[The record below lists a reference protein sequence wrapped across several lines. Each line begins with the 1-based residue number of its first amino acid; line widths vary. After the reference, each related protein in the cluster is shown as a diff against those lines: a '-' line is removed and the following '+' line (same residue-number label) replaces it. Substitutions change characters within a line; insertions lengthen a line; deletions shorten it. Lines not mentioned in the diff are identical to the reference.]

1 MSLIDRGDY
10 SIYGVKKVKSASS
23 FIKMH
28 AVKSA
33 KSRSVIME
41 AEATTLLKFIKGNQK
56 NQLVIPI
63 YQRLYSWEKEQ
74 CKELWDDIIK
84 IGGND
89 KMDGH
94 FIGSILYVLDGITHS
109 DNALLIID
117 GQQRLTTITL
127 LLTALRDHLND
138 EDEFL
143 EKFSCQKIES
153 DYLINSDKDG
163 DKKFRLI
170 LSESDKDT
178 LLSLIDENR
187 RKPSEP
193 SSKIM
198 ENFKLFEE
206 WVSNTNKLETIF
218 KGLEKLMIVWIAL
231 KKEKNDP
238 QLIFESMNSK
248 GIELTQTD
256 LIRNYIVME
265 TEIEKQEGFYN
276 KYWRA
281 MEEEFKQ
288 NKKWFDRFVRHYL
301 TIKTREIPNIN
312 KVYVALKDYR
322 QKEGIGIEDLLKD
335 LQKYCGY
342 FCQIVF
348 KKEANKDLN
357 KALGFLVDLEMDVI
371 YPLLLELYS
380 DYSDGVLSKAD
391 FIPIIALIE
400 SYICRR
406 AVCGLGTN
414 SLNKVFPSFTK
425 HIQKDEYFKSLKAHF
440 GYLTEK
446 QRFPNNDEFK
456 KLFITIDFYHFKKR
470 EYFFERLENFER
482 KERVYTHEYTIEH
495 IMPQTLTED
504 TKEWERDLGENF
516 KEIHDKYLHT
526 IGNLTLTGYNSEYS
540 NKSFQEKRDM
550 EGGFKD
556 SPLRLNQGLRDLK
569 SFGEEEIKK
578 RANDLADL
586 ALKIWTYPKL
596 DAETLEKYKPKKDK
610 KEKKVYDLNSY
621 KFGSHSRELF
631 DILSKGIKALDEKIV
646 ENFNQDYISYKFS
659 KNFVDIVAQTKDL
672 KLYLN
677 MPFYELQ
684 DEKNLARDMT
694 NKGHLGNGDI
704 EVKLETKENIP
715 YCLGLIKQ
723 ALEKQMGGRNRQ

>member
-1 MSLIDRGDY
+1 MDAG
-10 SIYGVKKVKSASS
+10 
-23 FIKMH
+23 
-28 AVKSA
+28 
-33 KSRSVIME
+33 
-41 AEATTLLKFIKGNQK
+41 ATTLLRFFKENQT
-56 NQLVIPI
+56 NQFVIPI

-74 CKELWDDIIK
+74 CEQLWDDIIE

-89 KMDGH
+89 KMNGH
-94 FIGSILYVLDGITHS
+94 FIGSILYVRDDNTHS
-109 DNALLIID
+109 SPLLIID

-127 LLTALRDHLND
+127 LLIALRNRSS
-138 EDEFL
+138 EEVEIL
-143 EKFSCQKIES
+143 EKFSRKKVES
-153 DYLINSDKDG
+153 YLINSDKDG
-163 DKKFRLI
+163 NKKFRLI

-178 LLSLIDENR
+178 LLSLIDKDR

-193 SSKIM
+193 SLKIV
-198 ENFKLFEE
+198 ENFKLFEK
-206 WVSNTNKLETIF
+206 WIRKNTDKLETIF

-231 KKEKNDP
+231 KKEKDDP

-265 TEIEKQEGFYN
+265 TETEEKQKDFYN
-276 KYWRA
+276 GYWRA
-281 MEEEFKQ
+281 MEEDFKQ
-288 NKKWFDRFVRHYL
+288 NETLFNRFVRHYL
-301 TIKTREIPNIN
+301 TIKTGKIPNIK
-312 KVYVALKDYR
+312 KVYEAFKDYQ
-322 QKEGIGIEDLLKD
+322 QKEGIEIEDLLKD

-342 FCQIVF
+342 FCQIAF
-348 KKEANKDLN
+348 KKEADKGLN

-391 FIPIIALIE
+391 FIPIIYLTE

-456 KLFITIDFYHFKKR
+456 KLFITIDFYHFKKNK
-470 EYFFERLENFER
+470 YFFERLENFDT
-482 KERVYTHEYTIEH
+482 KETVNTKECTIEH
-495 IMPQTLTED
+495 IMPKTLNL
-504 TKEWERDLGENF
+504 EWQRDLGENF
-516 KEIHDKYLHT
+516 KAIHEKYLHT
-526 IGNLTLTGYNSEYS
+526 IGNLTLTGYNEKYS
-540 NKSFQEKRDM
+540 NNSFQEKRDM
-550 EGGFKD
+550 EKGFKQ
-556 SPLRLNQGLRDLK
+556 SPLRLNQSLKDLE
-569 SFGEEEIKK
+569 SFGEKEIEK
-578 RANDLADL
+578 RASDLADW
-586 ALKIWTYPKL
+586 ALKIWTYPNL
-596 DAETLEKYKPKKDK
+596 EAETLEEDK
-610 KEKKVYDLNSY
+610 QKGKREKKVYDLSSY
-621 KFGSHSRELF
+621 KFSPHSRELF
-631 DILSKGIKALDEKIV
+631 DILSKEIKALDERITEK
-646 ENFNQDYISYKFS
+646 FNQEYISYMFD
-659 KNFVDIVAQTKDL
+659 KNFVDIVVQTKDL

-677 MPFYELQ
+677 MPFNELQ

-704 EVKLETKENIP
+704 EIKLETKENIP

-723 ALEKQMGGRNRQ
+723 ALEKQMDGRNRQ

>member
-1 MSLIDRGDY
+1 
-10 SIYGVKKVKSASS
+10 
-23 FIKMH
+23 
-28 AVKSA
+28 
-33 KSRSVIME
+33 
-41 AEATTLLKFIKGNQK
+41 
-56 NQLVIPI
+56 
-63 YQRLYSWEKEQ
+63 
-74 CKELWDDIIK
+74 
-84 IGGND
+84 
-89 KMDGH
+89 MDGH

-109 DNALLIID
+109 DNTLLIID

-127 LLTALRDHLND
+127 LLIALRNHLSDEVKRKEIEDH
-138 EDEFL
+138 
-143 EKFSCQKIES
+143 
-153 DYLINSDKDG
+153 YLINSDKDG

-178 LLSLIDENR
+178 LLSLIDKDK

-193 SSKIM
+193 SSKIV
-198 ENFKLFEE
+198 ENFKLFEK
-206 WVSNTNKLETIF
+206 WVSNTDKLETIF
-218 KGLEKLMIVWIAL
+218 KGLEKLMIVKIAL
-231 KKEKNDP
+231 KKGKDDP

-248 GIELTQTD
+248 GMELTQTD

-281 MEEEFKQ
+281 MEEDFKQ

-301 TIKTREIPNIN
+301 TIKTRIPNIN
-312 KVYVALKDYR
+312 KVYVAFKDYR

-348 KKEANKDLN
+348 KKEDDKDLN

-380 DYSDGVLSKAD
+380 DYSDGVLSKDD

-425 HIQKDEYFKSLKAHF
+425 HIQKDEYFESLKAHF
-440 GYLTEK
+440 GSLTEK
-446 QRFPNNDEFK
+446 QRFPKNDEFK
-456 KLFITIDFYHFKKR
+456 DCFITIDFYKFKKR
-470 EYFFERLENFER
+470 EYFFERLENFDR
-482 KERVYTHEYTIEH
+482 KERVYTHEYTTEH

-621 KFGSHSRELF
+621 NFGSYSRELF
-631 DILSKGIKALDEKIV
+631 DILSKEIKALDERIT
-646 ENFNQDYISYKFS
+646 ENFNQDYISYKFD
-659 KNFVDIVAQTKDL
+659 KNFVDIVVQTKDL

-677 MPFYELQ
+677 MKFNELQ

>member
-10 SIYGVKKVKSASS
+10 SIYGVKKVKSVSS

-28 AVKSA
+28 VVKSA
-33 KSRSVIME
+33 KSRSAIMK
-41 AEATTLLKFIKGNQK
+41 AYATTLSNFIKDNQK

-63 YQRLYSWEKEQ
+63 YQRLYIWEEEQ
-74 CKELWDDIIK
+74 CKQLWDDIIK
-84 IGGND
+84 VGGND
-89 KMDGH
+89 KMDTH
-94 FIGSILYVLDGITHS
+94 FIGPILYVLDGITHS
-109 DNALLIID
+109 NNALLIID

-127 LLTALRDHLND
+127 LLTALRNHLSD
-138 EDEFL
+138 EVKRKE
-143 EKFSCQKIES
+143 IENH
-153 DYLINSDKDG
+153 YLINSDKDG

-178 LLSLIDENR
+178 LLSLIDKDR

-193 SSKIM
+193 SSKIV

-206 WVSNTNKLETIF
+206 WVSNTDKLETIF
-218 KGLEKLMIVWIAL
+218 KGLDKLMIVEIAL
-231 KKEKNDP
+231 EKEKDDP

-248 GIELTQTD
+248 GIELAQTD
-256 LIRNYIVME
+256 LIRNYIIME
-265 TEIEKQEGFYN
+265 TEIEKQESFYN

-281 MEEEFKQ
+281 MEEDFKQ
-288 NKKWFDRFVRHYL
+288 NKKWLDRFVRHYL
-301 TIKTREIPNIN
+301 TIKTREIPNIK
-312 KVYVALKDYR
+312 KVYAALKDYR

-342 FCQIVF
+342 FCRIVF
-348 KKEANKDLN
+348 KKESDKDLN
-357 KALGFLVDLEMDVI
+357 KALGFLVDLEMDVV

-380 DYSDGVLSKAD
+380 DYSDGVLSKDD
-391 FIPIIALIE
+391 FRRSIALIE

-406 AVCGLGTN
+406 TVCGLGAN
-414 SLNKVFPSFTK
+414 SLNKVFLSFAR
-425 HIQKDEYFKSLKAHF
+425 HIQKDEYFESLKVHF

-456 KLFITIDFYHFKKR
+456 KLFITIDFYSLKKNR
-470 EYFFERLENFER
+470 YFFERLENFDT
-482 KERVYTHEYTIEH
+482 KEPVNTKGLTIEH
-495 IMPQTLTED
+495 IMSQELTE
-504 TKEWERDLGENF
+504 EWERDLGENF
-516 KEIHDKYLHT
+516 QEIHDKYLHT
-526 IGNLTLTGYNSEYS
+526 IGNLTLTGYNPEYS
-540 NKSFQEKRDM
+540 NKSFQEKRGI
-550 EGGFKD
+550 EKGFKN
-556 SPLRLNQGLRDLK
+556 SPLRLNQSLRDLE

-610 KEKKVYDLNSY
+610 KEKKVYDLSSY
-621 KFGSHSRELF
+621 KFSSHSRELF
-631 DILSKGIKALDEKIV
+631 DILSKGIKALDERITESFMKA
-646 ENFNQDYISYKFS
+646 YIAYKF
-659 KNFVDIVAQTKDL
+659 KTNFVDIVVQTKDL

-677 MPFYELQ
+677 MKFNELQ

-715 YCLGLIKQ
+715 HCLGLIKQ

>member
-1 MSLIDRGDY
+1 MKAD
-10 SIYGVKKVKSASS
+10 
-23 FIKMH
+23 
-28 AVKSA
+28 
-33 KSRSVIME
+33 
-41 AEATTLLKFIKGNQK
+41 ATPLLKFIKDNQK

-63 YQRLYSWEKEQ
+63 YQRVYSWEKEQ

-84 IGGND
+84 IGGDD

-94 FIGSILYVLDGITHS
+94 FIGSILYVINDKTS
-109 DNALLIID
+109 YSNNVLLIID

-127 LLTALRDHLND
+127 LLTTLRNHWSDEVKRKEIEDH
-138 EDEFL
+138 
-143 EKFSCQKIES
+143 
-153 DYLINSDKDG
+153 YLINSDKDG

-170 LSESDKDT
+170 LSDSDKDT
-178 LLSLIDENR
+178 LLSLIDKDR

-193 SSKIM
+193 SLKIV

-206 WVSNTNKLETIF
+206 RVSNTDKLETIF
-218 KGLEKLMIVWIAL
+218 KGLEKLMIVEIAL
-231 KKEKNDP
+231 EKGKDDP

-265 TEIEKQEGFYN
+265 TETEKQEGFYN
-276 KYWRA
+276 KYWRVI
-281 MEEEFKQ
+281 EEKFKQ
-288 NKKWFDRFVRHYL
+288 NEKSFDRFVRHYL

-342 FCQIVF
+342 FCQIAF
-348 KKEANKDLN
+348 KKEADKDLN

-380 DYSDGVLSKAD
+380 DYSNGVLSKDD
-391 FIPIIALIE
+391 FRRSIALIE
-400 SYICRR
+400 SYLFRR

-440 GYLTEK
+440 GYLTNN

-456 KLFITIDFYHFKKR
+456 NLFITIDFYKK
-470 EYFFERLENFER
+470 FNKKKTKCFLERLENFGDT
-482 KERVYTHEYTIEH
+482 KEPVDTQKCTTEH
-495 IMPQTLTED
+495 IMPQTLTE
-504 TKEWERDLGENF
+504 EWERDLGENF
-516 KEIHDKYLHT
+516 QEIHDKYLHT
-526 IGNLTLTGYNSEYS
+526 IGNLTLTGYNSEYR

-550 EGGFKD
+550 EKGFKD
-556 SPLRLNQGLRDLK
+556 SPLRLNQSLRNLK

-610 KEKKVYDLNSY
+610 KEKKVYDLSSY

-631 DILSKGIKALDEKIV
+631 GILSKGIKAFDERIT

-659 KNFVDIVAQTKDL
+659 KNFVDIVVQTKDL

-677 MPFYELQ
+677 MKFNELQ
-684 DEKNLARDMT
+684 DEKDLARDMT

>member
-1 MSLIDRGDY
+1 MEADATPLLN
-10 SIYGVKKVKSASS
+10 
-23 FIKMH
+23 FIKD
-28 AVKSA
+28 
-33 KSRSVIME
+33 
-41 AEATTLLKFIKGNQK
+41 NQK

-63 YQRLYSWEKEQ
+63 YQRLYSWEKKQ
-74 CKELWDDIIK
+74 CKELLDDIVK
-84 IGGND
+84 AGGDD

-109 DNALLIID
+109 DNVLLIID

-127 LLTALRDHLND
+127 LLTALRDHWSD
-138 EDEFL
+138 KRKEIEDH
-143 EKFSCQKIES
+143 
-153 DYLINSDKDG
+153 YLINSDKDG

-170 LSESDKDT
+170 LSEPDRDT
-178 LLSLIDENR
+178 LLSLIDKDK

-206 WVSNTNKLETIF
+206 WIRKNTNQLETIF
-218 KGLEKLMIVWIAL
+218 KGLDRLMVVKISL
-231 KKEKNDP
+231 ERDKDNP
-238 QLIFESMNSK
+238 QLIFESLNSMGK
-248 GIELTQTD
+248 DLTQTD
-256 LIRNYIVME
+256 LIRNYILMGLE
-265 TEIEKQEGFYN
+265 PEKQKIFYK

-281 MEEEFKQ
+281 MEEDFKQ
-288 NKKWFDRFVRHYL
+288 NETLFNQFVRHYL

-312 KVYVALKDYR
+312 KVYVAFKRYQQER
-322 QKEGIGIEDLLKD
+322 GIETEVLLQD

-357 KALGFLVDLEMDVI
+357 KALDFLVDLEMDVM

-380 DYSDGVLSKAD
+380 DYSDGVLSKTD

-406 AVCGLGTN
+406 AVCGFGTN
-414 SLNKVFPSFTK
+414 SLNKVFSSFTR

-456 KLFITIDFYHFKKR
+456 NLFITIDFYSFQKR
-470 EYFFERLENFER
+470 RYFFERLENFDR
-482 KERVYTHEYTIEH
+482 KERVYTHEYTVEH
-495 IMPQTLTED
+495 IMPKKLTE
-504 TKEWERDLGENF
+504 EWERDLGENF
-516 KEIHDKYLHT
+516 QEIHDKYLHT
-526 IGNLTLTGYNSEYS
+526 IGNLTLTGYNPEYS
-540 NKSFQEKRDM
+540 NKSFQEKQGM
-550 EGGFKD
+550 EKGFKD
-556 SPLRLNQGLRDLK
+556 SPLRLNQSLRDLE

-596 DAETLEKYKPKKDK
+596 DAETLEKYKPKKPK
-610 KEKKVYDLNSY
+610 KENKVYDLSSY

-631 DILSKGIKALDEKIV
+631 DILNKEIKALDERIT

-659 KNFVDIVAQTKDL
+659 KNFVDIVVQIKDL

-677 MPFYELQ
+677 MKFNELQ

>member
-1 MSLIDRGDY
+1 M
-10 SIYGVKKVKSASS
+10 K
-23 FIKMH
+23 
-28 AVKSA
+28 A
-33 KSRSVIME
+33 K
-41 AEATTLLKFIKGNQK
+41 EATLLGFFEENQN
-56 NQLVIPI
+56 NQFVIPI
-63 YQRLYSWEKEQ
+63 YQRLYSWKKEQ
-74 CKELWDDIIK
+74 CEQLWDDIIK

-89 KMDGH
+89 KANGH
-94 FIGSILYVLDGITHS
+94 FIGSILYVLDGNTPS
-109 DNALLIID
+109 SPLLIID

-127 LLTALRDHLND
+127 LFIALRNHLSD
-138 EDEFL
+138 EVKRKE
-143 EKFSCQKIES
+143 IES
-153 DYLINSDKDG
+153 YLINSNKDG

-178 LLSLIDENR
+178 LLSLIDKNK

-193 SSKIM
+193 SVKIV

-206 WVSNTNKLETIF
+206 LIRKNTNQLGTIF
-218 KGLEKLMIVWIAL
+218 KGLEKLMIVEIAL
-231 KKEKNDP
+231 EKGKDDP

-288 NKKWFDRFVRHYL
+288 NEKWFDRFVRHYL

-322 QKEGIGIEDLLKD
+322 QKERIGIEDLLKD

-342 FCQIVF
+342 FCQIAF
-348 KKEANKDLN
+348 KKEENKDLN

-380 DYSDGVLSKAD
+380 DYSDGVLSKDD
-391 FIPIIALIE
+391 FIPIIALTE
-400 SYICRR
+400 SYLYRR
-406 AVCGLGTN
+406 AVCGLSTN

-425 HIQKDEYFKSLKAHF
+425 HIQKNEYFESLKAHF
-440 GYLTEK
+440 GSLTNN
-446 QRFPNNDEFK
+446 QRFPNDDEFK
-456 KLFITIDFYHFKKR
+456 NLFITIDFYKFKKR
-470 EYFFERLENFER
+470 EYFFERLENFDR
-482 KERVYTHEYTIEH
+482 KERVYTREYTTEH
-495 IMPQTLTED
+495 IMPQKLTE
-504 TKEWERDLGENF
+504 EWEKVLGQDHER
-516 KEIHDKYLHT
+516 IHTQYLHT
-526 IGNLTLTGYNSEYS
+526 IGNLTLTGYNQEYS
-540 NKSFQEKRDM
+540 NNSFQEKRDM
-550 EGGFKD
+550 ENGFKQ
-556 SPLRLNQGLRDLK
+556 SPLKLNQSLKDLE
-569 SFGEEEIKK
+569 SFGEKEIEK
-578 RANDLADL
+578 RANDLADW

-610 KEKKVYDLNSY
+610 KEKKVYDLSSY

-631 DILSKGIKALDEKIV
+631 DILSKEIKALDKKIAEKI
-646 ENFNQDYISYKFS
+646 NQDYTSYIFD
-659 KNFVDIVAQTKDL
+659 KNFVDIVVQTKDL

-677 MPFYELQ
+677 MPFNELQ

-704 EVKLETKENIP
+704 EVKLETKEDIP

>member
-1 MSLIDRGDY
+1 
-10 SIYGVKKVKSASS
+10 
-23 FIKMH
+23 
-28 AVKSA
+28 
-33 KSRSVIME
+33 ME
-41 AEATTLLKFIKGNQK
+41 ADATPLLKFIKDNQK

-63 YQRLYSWEKEQ
+63 YQRVYSWEKEQ

-84 IGGND
+84 VGGDD

-127 LLTALRDHLND
+127 LLTALRDHWSD
-138 EDEFL
+138 KRKEIEDH
-143 EKFSCQKIES
+143 
-153 DYLINSDKDG
+153 YLINSDKDG

-170 LSESDKDT
+170 LSDSDKDT
-178 LLSLIDENR
+178 LLSLIDKNR
-187 RKPSEP
+187 REPSKP

-218 KGLEKLMIVWIAL
+218 KGLEKLVIVYIAL
-231 KKEKNDP
+231 KKGKDDP

-265 TEIEKQEGFYN
+265 TEIEKQESFYN
-276 KYWRA
+276 KYWRT

-288 NKKWFDRFVRHYL
+288 NKKLFDRFVRHYL
-301 TIKTREIPNIN
+301 TIKTREIPNIK

-342 FCQIVF
+342 FCRIVF
-348 KKEANKDLN
+348 KKEADKDLN
-357 KALGFLVDLEMDVI
+357 KALGFLVDLEMDVV

-380 DYSDGVLSKAD
+380 DYSDGVLSKDD
-391 FIPIIALIE
+391 FRRSIALIE

-456 KLFITIDFYHFKKR
+456 DCFITINFYKFKKK
-470 EYFFERLENFER
+470 EYFFERLENFDT
-482 KERVYTHEYTIEH
+482 KEPVNTQKCTIEH
-495 IMPQTLTED
+495 IMPQTLTEQ
-504 TKEWERDLGENF
+504 WERDLGENF
-516 KEIHDKYLHT
+516 QEIHDKYLHT
-526 IGNLTLTGYNSEYS
+526 IGNLTLTGYNDKYR
-540 NKSFQEKRDM
+540 NNSFQEKQGM
-550 EGGFKD
+550 EKGFKD
-556 SPLRLNQGLRDLK
+556 SPLRLSQSLRDLK

-586 ALKIWTYPKL
+586 ALKIWTYPNL
-596 DAETLEKYKPKKDK
+596 NAETLEKYKPKKDK
-610 KEKKVYDLNSY
+610 KEKKVYDLSSY

-631 DILSKGIKALDEKIV
+631 DILSKEIKALDEKIT

-659 KNFVDIVAQTKDL
+659 KNFVDIVVQTKDL

-677 MPFYELQ
+677 MKFNELQ

-723 ALEKQMGGRNRQ
+723 ALEKQMGGRNKQ

>member
-1 MSLIDRGDY
+1 
-10 SIYGVKKVKSASS
+10 
-23 FIKMH
+23 
-28 AVKSA
+28 
-33 KSRSVIME
+33 ME
-41 AEATTLLKFIKGNQK
+41 ADATTLLEFIKDNQK

-74 CKELWDDIIK
+74 CKQLWDDIIK

-94 FIGSILYVLDGITHS
+94 FIGSILYVLDGNKHS
-109 DNALLIID
+109 DNVLLIID

-138 EDEFL
+138 EDKRKE
-143 EKFSCQKIES
+143 IE
-153 DYLINSDKDG
+153 DHYLINSDKDG

-170 LSESDKDT
+170 LSESDRDT
-178 LLSLIDENR
+178 LLSLIDKDR

-193 SSKIM
+193 SSKIV

-206 WVSNTNKLETIF
+206 WISKNTDKLEIIF
-218 KGLEKLMIVWIAL
+218 KGLEKLMIVEIAL
-231 KKEKNDP
+231 EKEKDDP

-248 GIELTQTD
+248 GMELAQTD

-265 TEIEKQEGFYN
+265 TETEKQEGFYN

-301 TIKTREIPNIN
+301 TIKTREVPNIN
-312 KVYVALKDYR
+312 KVYVAFKDYR
-322 QKEGIGIEDLLKD
+322 QKEGVGIEDLLKD

-348 KKEANKDLN
+348 KKADKDLN

-380 DYSDGVLSKAD
+380 DYRDGVLSKDD
-391 FIPIIALIE
+391 FTPIIALIE

-406 AVCGLGTN
+406 EVCGIPSNG
-414 SLNKVFPSFTK
+414 LNKFFASFAR
-425 HIQKDEYFKSLKAHF
+425 HIQKDEYFESIEKHLGSLK
-440 GYLTEK
+440 GG
-446 QRFPNNDEFK
+446 QRFPNNDEFRN
-456 KLFITIDFYHFKKR
+456 LFITIDFYKKFKKKTKC
-470 EYFFERLENFER
+470 FLERLENSDP
-482 KERVYTHEYTIEH
+482 KESVNTEGLTIEH
-495 IMPQTLTED
+495 IMPQKLTE
-504 TKEWERDLGENF
+504 KWERDLGENF
-516 KEIHDKYLHT
+516 QEIHDKYLHT
-526 IGNLTLTGYNSEYS
+526 IGNLTLTGYNPEYS
-540 NKSFQEKRDM
+540 NKSFKEKRGM
-550 EGGFKD
+550 EKGFKY
-556 SPLRLNQGLRDLK
+556 SPLRLNQGLRDLE

-578 RANDLADL
+578 RAKDLADL
-586 ALKIWTYPKL
+586 ALKIWTYPNL
-596 DAETLEKYKPKKDK
+596 NAETLEKYKPKK
-610 KEKKVYDLNSY
+610 EKKVYDLSSY
-621 KFGSHSRELF
+621 KFGSNSKELF
-631 DILSKGIKALDEKIV
+631 DILSKEIKALDEKIV
-646 ENFNQDYISYKFS
+646 EKFNQDYISYKFS
-659 KNFVDIVAQTKDL
+659 KNFVDIVVQTKDL

-677 MPFYELQ
+677 MKFNELQ

>member
-1 MSLIDRGDY
+1 
-10 SIYGVKKVKSASS
+10 
-23 FIKMH
+23 
-28 AVKSA
+28 
-33 KSRSVIME
+33 ME
-41 AEATTLLKFIKGNQK
+41 ADVTTLLEFIKENQK

-63 YQRLYSWEKEQ
+63 YQRVYSWEKEQ
-74 CKELWDDIIK
+74 CKQLWDDIVK
-84 IGGND
+84 TGGSD
-89 KMDGH
+89 QIEGH
-94 FIGSILYVLDGITHS
+94 FIGSIFLYVNNI
-109 DNALLIID
+109 LLIID

-143 EKFSCQKIES
+143 EKFSCQKIQNH
-153 DYLINSDKDG
+153 YLINSDKDS

-178 LLSLIDENR
+178 LLYLIDKDR

-193 SSKIM
+193 SSKIV

-206 WVSNTNKLETIF
+206 WVSNTNELETIF
-218 KGLEKLMIVWIAL
+218 KGLEKLTIVWISL
-231 KKEKNDP
+231 GEKDDP

-256 LIRNYIVME
+256 LIRNYVVME

-281 MEEEFKQ
+281 IEENFKQ

-342 FCQIVF
+342 FCQIAF
-348 KKEANKDLN
+348 KKEADKDLN

-380 DYSDGVLSKAD
+380 DYSDGVLSKDD
-391 FIPIIALIE
+391 FRRSIALIE

-440 GYLTEK
+440 GSLTEK

-456 KLFITIDFYHFKKR
+456 DLFITIDFYRFKKNR
-470 EYFFERLENFER
+470 YFFERLENFDR

-495 IMPQTLTED
+495 IMPQTLME
-504 TKEWERDLGENF
+504 EWERDLGENF
-516 KEIHDKYLHT
+516 QEIHDKYLHT
-526 IGNLTLTGYNSEYS
+526 IGNLTLTGYNTEYS

-550 EGGFKD
+550 EKGFKD
-556 SPLRLNQGLRDLK
+556 SPLRLNHGLRDLE

-610 KEKKVYDLNSY
+610 KEKKVYDLSSY

-659 KNFVDIVAQTKDL
+659 KNFVDIVVQTKDL

-677 MPFYELQ
+677 MKFNELQ

>member
-1 MSLIDRGDY
+1 MKAD
-10 SIYGVKKVKSASS
+10 V
-23 FIKMH
+23 
-28 AVKSA
+28 
-33 KSRSVIME
+33 
-41 AEATTLLKFIKGNQK
+41 TPLLKFIEDNQK

-63 YQRLYSWEKEQ
+63 YQRVYSWEKEQ
-74 CKELWDDIIK
+74 CKQLWDDIIK

-94 FIGSILYVLDGITHS
+94 FIGSILYVLDGIYTTSH
-109 DNALLIID
+109 NELLIID

-143 EKFSCQKIES
+143 KKFSCQKIQNR
-153 DYLINSDKDG
+153 YLINSDKDG

-178 LLSLIDENR
+178 LLSLIDKDK

-193 SSKIM
+193 SLKIV

-206 WVSNTNKLETIF
+206 WISKNTNKLETIF
-218 KGLEKLMIVWIAL
+218 KGLEKLMIVEIAL
-231 KKEKNDP
+231 EKGKDDP

-256 LIRNYIVME
+256 LIRNYVVME

-281 MEEEFKQ
+281 MEEDFKQ

-301 TIKTREIPNIN
+301 TIKTKIPNIN
-312 KVYVALKDYR
+312 KVYVAFKDYR

-342 FCQIVF
+342 FCQIAF
-348 KKEANKDLN
+348 KKEDNKDLN
-357 KALGFLVDLEMDVI
+357 KALSFLVDLEMDVI

-380 DYSDGVLSKAD
+380 DCSDGVLSKDD
-391 FIPIIALIE
+391 FRHSIALIE

-440 GYLTEK
+440 GSLTEK

-456 KLFITIDFYHFKKR
+456 DCFITKKFYGSNKI
-470 EYFFERLENFER
+470 EYILKRLENFDT
-482 KERVYTHEYTIEH
+482 KEPVNTQKCTIEH
-495 IMPQTLTED
+495 IMPKKLTEE
-504 TKEWERDLGENF
+504 KWKRDLGENF
-516 KEIHDKYLHT
+516 QEIHDKYLHT
-526 IGNLTLTGYNSEYS
+526 IGNLTLTGYNPEYR
-540 NKSFQEKRDM
+540 NRSFQEKKGM
-550 EGGFKD
+550 EKGFKD
-556 SPLRLNQGLRDLK
+556 SPLRLNQSLGDLE

-610 KEKKVYDLNSY
+610 KEKKVYDLSSY

-631 DILSKGIKALDEKIV
+631 DILSKEIKALDERITEK
-646 ENFNQDYISYKFS
+646 FNQEYISYMFD
-659 KNFVDIVAQTKDL
+659 KNFVDIVVQTKDL

-677 MPFYELQ
+677 MPFNELQ

>member
-1 MSLIDRGDY
+1 MD
-10 SIYGVKKVKSASS
+10 VNKN
-23 FIKMH
+23 
-28 AVKSA
+28 
-33 KSRSVIME
+33 
-41 AEATTLLKFIKGNQK
+41 TLLNFIKGNQE

-63 YQRLYSWEKEQ
+63 YQRVYSWEKEQ
-74 CKELWDDIIK
+74 CKQLWDDIIK

-94 FIGSILYVLDGITHS
+94 FIGSILYVLDRI
-109 DNALLIID
+109 NNVLFIID

-127 LLTALRDHLND
+127 LLTALRNHLSD
-138 EDEFL
+138 EVKRKEI
-143 EKFSCQKIES
+143 EKH
-153 DYLINSDKDG
+153 YLINSDKDG

-178 LLSLIDENR
+178 LLSLIDKDR

-218 KGLEKLMIVWIAL
+218 KGLEKLMIVEIAL
-231 KKEKNDP
+231 EKGKDDP

-301 TIKTREIPNIN
+301 TIKTREIPNTN
-312 KVYVALKDYR
+312 KVYAALKDYR

-342 FCQIVF
+342 FCRIAF
-348 KKEANKDLN
+348 KKEADKGLN

-380 DYSDGVLSKAD
+380 DYNDGVLSKAD

-400 SYICRR
+400 SYIFRR
-406 AVCGLGTN
+406 VVCGIPSKG
-414 SLNKVFPSFTK
+414 LNKLFASFAK
-425 HIQKDEYFKSLKAHF
+425 HIQKDEYFKSLKVHF
-440 GYLTEK
+440 GSLTNN

-456 KLFITIDFYHFKKR
+456 DCFITIDFYKFKKNR
-470 EYFFERLENFER
+470 YFFERLENFDR

-495 IMPQTLTED
+495 IMPQELTE
-504 TKEWERDLGENF
+504 EWERDLGENF
-516 KEIHDKYLHT
+516 QEIHDKYLHT
-526 IGNLTLTGYNSEYS
+526 IGNLTLTGYNPEYS
-540 NKSFQEKRDM
+540 NRSFQEKQGM
-550 EGGFKD
+550 ENGFKD
-556 SPLRLNQGLRDLK
+556 SPLRLNQGLRDLE
-569 SFGEEEIKK
+569 SFGEEKIKK

-610 KEKKVYDLNSY
+610 KEKKVYDLSSY

-631 DILSKGIKALDEKIV
+631 DILSKEIKALDERIT
-646 ENFNQDYISYKFS
+646 ENFNQDYISYKFD
-659 KNFVDIVAQTKDL
+659 KNFVDIVVQTRDL

-677 MPFYELQ
+677 MKFNELQ

>member
-1 MSLIDRGDY
+1 MKADANKLLN
-10 SIYGVKKVKSASS
+10 
-23 FIKMH
+23 FIKD
-28 AVKSA
+28 
-33 KSRSVIME
+33 
-41 AEATTLLKFIKGNQK
+41 NQK

-74 CKELWDDIIK
+74 CKQLWDDIIK

-89 KMDGH
+89 KMDRH

-109 DNALLIID
+109 DNALLIVD

-178 LLSLIDENR
+178 LLSLIDKDR

-193 SSKIM
+193 SSKIV

-206 WVSNTNKLETIF
+206 WVSNTDKLETIF
-218 KGLEKLMIVWIAL
+218 KGLEKLMIVEVSL
-231 KKEKNDP
+231 ERKDDP

-265 TEIEKQEGFYN
+265 TEIEKQKGFYN

-281 MEEEFKQ
+281 MEEDFKQ

-301 TIKTREIPNIN
+301 TIKTREIPNTN

-348 KKEANKDLN
+348 KKEDDKDLN

-380 DYSDGVLSKAD
+380 DYSDGVLSKDD
-391 FIPIIALIE
+391 FRRSIALIE

-414 SLNKVFPSFTK
+414 SLNKVFPSFTRY
-425 HIQKDEYFKSLKAHF
+425 IQKDEYFKSLKAHF

-456 KLFITIDFYHFKKR
+456 DCFITIDFYHFKKNR
-470 EYFFERLENFER
+470 YFFERLENFDR
-482 KERVYTHEYTIEH
+482 KERVYTHEYTTEH
-495 IMPQTLTED
+495 IMPQKLTE
-504 TKEWERDLGENF
+504 EWKKDLGENF
-516 KEIHDKYLHT
+516 QEIHDKYLHT
-526 IGNLTLTGYNSEYS
+526 IGNLTLTGYNSDYS
-540 NKSFQEKRDM
+540 DKSFQEKRGM
-550 EGGFKD
+550 EKGFKD
-556 SPLRLNQGLRDLK
+556 SPLRLNQGLRDLE

-586 ALKIWTYPKL
+586 ALKIWTYPNL

-610 KEKKVYDLNSY
+610 KEKKVYDLSSY

-631 DILSKGIKALDEKIV
+631 DILSKEIKALDEKIV

-659 KNFVDIVAQTKDL
+659 KNFVDIVVQTKDL

-677 MPFYELQ
+677 MKFNELQ

>member
-1 MSLIDRGDY
+1 MRYNPLNQ
-10 SIYGVKKVKSASS
+10 GVL
-23 FIKMH
+23 F
-28 AVKSA
+28 
-33 KSRSVIME
+33 ME
-41 AEATTLLKFIKGNQK
+41 ADATTLLKFIEDNQK

-63 YQRLYSWEKEQ
+63 YQRVYSWEKKQ
-74 CKELWDDIIK
+74 CKQLWDDIVK
-84 IGGND
+84 TGGSD
-89 KMDGH
+89 QIEGH

-109 DNALLIID
+109 GNTLLIID

-127 LLTALRDHLND
+127 LLTALRDHCSD
-138 EDEFL
+138 KRKEIEDH
-143 EKFSCQKIES
+143 
-153 DYLINSDKDG
+153 YLINSGKDG

-178 LLSLIDENR
+178 LLSLIDKDR

-193 SSKIM
+193 SLKIM

-206 WVSNTNKLETIF
+206 WIRKNTNQLETIF
-218 KGLEKLMIVWIAL
+218 KGLEKLMIVEIAL
-231 KKEKNDP
+231 EKGKDDP

-248 GIELTQTD
+248 GIELAQTD
-256 LIRNYIVME
+256 LIRNYIIME

-281 MEEEFKQ
+281 MEEDFKQ

-301 TIKTREIPNIN
+301 TIKTREIPNIS

-348 KKEANKDLN
+348 KKEADKDLN
-357 KALGFLVDLEMDVI
+357 KALGFLVDLETDVI

-380 DYSDGVLSKAD
+380 DYSDGVLSKDD
-391 FIPIIALIE
+391 FKSSIKLIE
-400 SYICRR
+400 SYIFRR
-406 AVCGLGTN
+406 KVCGLDPN

-425 HIQKDEYFKSLKAHF
+425 HIQKDEYFESLKAHF
-440 GYLTEK
+440 GYLTKK

-456 KLFITIDFYHFKKR
+456 DCFITIDFYKFQKNM
-470 EYFFERLENFER
+470 YFFERLENFDR
-482 KERVYTHEYTIEH
+482 KERVPTHEYTKEH
-495 IMPQTLTED
+495 IMPQTLTE
-504 TKEWERDLGENF
+504 EWERDLGENF
-516 KEIHDKYLHT
+516 QEIHDKYLHT
-526 IGNLTLTGYNSEYS
+526 IGNLTLTGYNPEYS
-540 NKSFQEKRDM
+540 NKSFQEKQGM
-550 EGGFKD
+550 EKGFKD
-556 SPLRLNQGLRDLK
+556 SPLRLNQSLRDLE

-578 RANDLADL
+578 RANDLADW

-610 KEKKVYDLNSY
+610 KEKKVYDLSSY

-631 DILSKGIKALDEKIV
+631 DILSKEIKALDERITEK
-646 ENFNQDYISYKFS
+646 FNKMCISYKFDT
-659 KNFVDIVAQTKDL
+659 NFVSIVPL
-672 KLYLN
+672 KNGGLNLYLN

-684 DEKNLARDMT
+684 DEKNLAKKA
-694 NKGHLGNGDI
+694 KGNYGNADI

-723 ALEKQMGGRNRQ
+723 ALEKQMGGRNKQ

>member
-1 MSLIDRGDY
+1 
-10 SIYGVKKVKSASS
+10 
-23 FIKMH
+23 
-28 AVKSA
+28 
-33 KSRSVIME
+33 ME
-41 AEATTLLKFIKGNQK
+41 AKATTLLRFFEENQS
-56 NQLVIPI
+56 NQFVIPI
-63 YQRLYSWEKEQ
+63 YQRLYSWKKEQ
-74 CKELWDDIIK
+74 CEQLWDDIIK

-89 KMDGH
+89 KMNGH
-94 FIGSILYVLDGITHS
+94 FIGSILYVLDGNTPS
-109 DNALLIID
+109 SPLLIID

-127 LLTALRDHLND
+127 LFIALRDYLND

-143 EKFSCQKIES
+143 KKFSCQKIRNR
-153 DYLINSDKDG
+153 YLINSDEKG

-170 LSESDKDT
+170 LSEPDKDT
-178 LLSLIDENR
+178 LLSLIDKDR

-206 WVSNTNKLETIF
+206 WIRKNTDKLETIF

-231 KKEKNDP
+231 DKGDDP

-248 GIELTQTD
+248 GIELTQAD
-256 LIRNYIVME
+256 LIRNYILMGLE
-265 TEIEKQEGFYN
+265 PEKQKIFYK

-281 MEEEFKQ
+281 MEEDFKQ
-288 NKKWFDRFVRHYL
+288 NETLFNQFVRHYL
-301 TIKTREIPNIN
+301 TIKTRIPNIN
-312 KVYVALKDYR
+312 KVYEAFKRYQQER
-322 QKEGIGIEDLLKD
+322 GIETEALLQD

-342 FCQIVF
+342 FCQIAF
-348 KKEANKDLN
+348 KKEADKDLN
-357 KALGFLVDLEMDVI
+357 KALSFLVDLEMDVI

-380 DYSDGVLSKAD
+380 DYSDGVLSKQD
-391 FIPIIALIE
+391 FIPIIYLTE

-425 HIQKDEYFKSLKAHF
+425 HIQKDGYFKSLKAHF

-456 KLFITIDFYHFKKR
+456 KLFITIDFYNFKKR
-470 EYFFERLENFER
+470 EYFLERLENFER
-482 KERVYTHEYTIEH
+482 KERVYTHEYTTEH
-495 IMPQTLTED
+495 IMPQTLD
-504 TKEWERDLGENF
+504 LEWEKDLGGNF
-516 KEIHDKYLHT
+516 QAIHDKYLHT
-526 IGNLTLTGYNSEYS
+526 IGNLTLTGYNPEYS

-550 EGGFKD
+550 ENGFKQ
-556 SPLRLNQGLRDLK
+556 SPLRLNQSLKDLE

-578 RANDLADL
+578 RANDLADW

-596 DAETLEKYKPKKDK
+596 DAETLEKYKPKK
-610 KEKKVYDLNSY
+610 EKKAYDLSSY
-621 KFGSHSRELF
+621 NFGPDSRELF
-631 DILSKGIKALDEKIV
+631 DILSKEIKALDERITEK
-646 ENFNQDYISYKFS
+646 FNQEYISCMFD
-659 KNFVDIVAQTKDL
+659 KNFVDIVPLKNGL

-677 MPFYELQ
+677 MPFNELQ

-704 EVKLETKENIP
+704 EVKLETKESIP

>member
-1 MSLIDRGDY
+1 
-10 SIYGVKKVKSASS
+10 
-23 FIKMH
+23 
-28 AVKSA
+28 
-33 KSRSVIME
+33 ME
-41 AEATTLLKFIKGNQK
+41 ADATTLLNFIKDNQK

-63 YQRLYSWEKEQ
+63 YQRVYSWEKEQ
-74 CKELWDDIIK
+74 CKQLWDDIIK
-84 IGGND
+84 IGGDD

-109 DNALLIID
+109 NNILLIID

-127 LLTALRDHLND
+127 LLTALRNHLSDEVKRKEIEDH
-138 EDEFL
+138 
-143 EKFSCQKIES
+143 
-153 DYLINSDKDG
+153 YLINSDKDG

-178 LLSLIDENR
+178 LLYLIDKDR

-193 SSKIM
+193 SLKIM

-206 WVSNTNKLETIF
+206 WISNNTNKLETIF
-218 KGLEKLMIVWIAL
+218 KGLEKLMIVEIAL
-231 KKEKNDP
+231 GKGKDDP

-256 LIRNYIVME
+256 LIRNYVVME

-281 MEEEFKQ
+281 MEENFKQ

-342 FCQIVF
+342 FCQIAF
-348 KKEANKDLN
+348 KKEADKDDLN

-380 DYSDGVLSKAD
+380 DYNDGVLSTQD

-425 HIQKDEYFKSLKAHF
+425 HIQKDEYFKSLEAHF

-456 KLFITIDFYHFKKR
+456 KLFITIDFYHFQKR
-470 EYFFERLENFER
+470 QYFFERLENFDT
-482 KERVYTHEYTIEH
+482 KEPVNTKGLTIEH
-495 IMPQTLTED
+495 IMPQKLTE
-504 TKEWERDLGENF
+504 EWEKDLGENF
-516 KEIHDKYLHT
+516 QEIHDKYLHT
-526 IGNLTLTGYNSEYS
+526 IGNLTLTGYNPEYS
-540 NKSFQEKRDM
+540 NKSFQEKQGM
-550 EGGFKD
+550 EKGFKQ
-556 SPLRLNQGLRDLK
+556 SPLRLNQSLKDLEP
-569 SFGEEEIKK
+569 FGEEKIKK

-586 ALKIWTYPKL
+586 ALKIWTYPNL
-596 DAETLEKYKPKKDK
+596 NAETLEKYKPKKDK
-610 KEKKVYDLNSY
+610 KEKKAYDLNSY
-621 KFGSHSRELF
+621 NFGSHSRELF
-631 DILSKGIKALDEKIV
+631 DILSKEIKALDEKIL
-646 ENFNQDYISYKFS
+646 EKFNKMCISYKFG
-659 KNFVDIVAQTKDL
+659 KNFVSIVPL
-672 KLYLN
+672 KNGGLNLYLN

-684 DEKNLARDMT
+684 DEKNLAKKA
-694 NKGHLGNGDI
+694 KGNYGNGNI

-715 YCLGLIKQ
+715 YCLELIKQ

>member
-1 MSLIDRGDY
+1 MKAD
-10 SIYGVKKVKSASS
+10 
-23 FIKMH
+23 
-28 AVKSA
+28 
-33 KSRSVIME
+33 
-41 AEATTLLKFIKGNQK
+41 ATTLLKFIEDNQK

-63 YQRLYSWEKEQ
+63 YQRVYSWEKEQ
-74 CKELWDDIIK
+74 CKQLWDDIIK

-89 KMDGH
+89 KMGGH
-94 FIGSILYVLDGITHS
+94 FIGFILYMINVPSDGSVTYS
-109 DNALLIID
+109 NNTLLIID

-127 LLTALRDHLND
+127 LLTALRDHWSD
-138 EDEFL
+138 EVKRKE
-143 EKFSCQKIES
+143 IE
-153 DYLINSDKDG
+153 DHYLINSDKDG

-178 LLSLIDENR
+178 LLYLIDKNK

-193 SSKIM
+193 SSKIV

-206 WVSNTNKLETIF
+206 WVSKNTDKLETIF
-218 KGLEKLMIVWIAL
+218 KGLDKLMIVTIAL
-231 KKEKNDP
+231 KKEKDDP

-248 GIELTQTD
+248 GMELAQTD

-281 MEEEFKQ
+281 MEEDFKQ
-288 NKKWFDRFVRHYL
+288 NEKWFDRFVRHYL

-312 KVYVALKDYR
+312 KVYVAFKDYR

-342 FCQIVF
+342 FCRIVF
-348 KKEANKDLN
+348 KKESDKDLN

-380 DYSDGVLSKAD
+380 DYRDGVLSKDD
-391 FIPIIALIE
+391 FRRSIALIE

-406 AVCGLGTN
+406 KVCGIPSNG
-414 SLNKVFPSFTK
+414 LNNLFASFARY
-425 HIQKDEYFKSLKAHF
+425 IQKDEYFKSLKAHF
-440 GYLTEK
+440 GYLTNN

-456 KLFITIDFYHFKKR
+456 DCFITIDFYRFKKR
-470 EYFFERLENFER
+470 EYFFERLENFDR
-482 KERVYTHEYTIEH
+482 KERVYTHEYTTEH
-495 IMPQTLTED
+495 IMPQKLTE
-504 TKEWERDLGENF
+504 EWERDLGENF
-516 KEIHDKYLHT
+516 KEIHNKYLHT
-526 IGNLTLTGYNSEYS
+526 IGNLTLTGYNTTYS
-540 NKSFQEKRDM
+540 NKSFQEKQGM

-610 KEKKVYDLNSY
+610 KGKKVYDLSSY
-621 KFGSHSRELF
+621 KFDSHSRELF
-631 DILSKGIKALDEKIV
+631 DILRKEIKALDEKIV

-659 KNFVDIVAQTKDL
+659 KNFVDIVVQTKDL

-677 MPFYELQ
+677 MKFNELQ

-704 EVKLETKENIP
+704 EVKLKTKENIP